1 MFTLDNILDSS
12 ENLEMKRAIAVKMI
26 QCDFKME
33 DICAVLNVSDS
44 FVSKWKIIDENQGAR
59 ALKVNYQG
67 GTGYLT
73 DRQREQIFL
82 HLRDKPSC
90 SVEELRDDI
99 ERNFGVVYQ
108 SQQSYYDILKDAGLS
123 WHQTQA
129 ANPKRDD
136 AEVLLTRAEIKKKT
150 GRASGRDRVR

>member
-1 MFTLDNILDSS
+1 MFTLDDILDSL
-12 ENLEMKRAIAVKMI
+12 ENLEMKRAIAVKMV
-26 QCDFKME
+26 QCDFKTE

-44 FVSKWKIIDENQGAR
+44 FVSKWKIIYENRGAH

-73 DRQREQIFL
+73 DRQRDRIFL

-90 SVEELRDDI
+90 SVEELHDYI

-108 SQQSYYDILKDAGLS
+108 SQQSYYDILKKHAISS
-123 WHQTQA
+123 WHQTEA
-129 ANPKRDD
+129 ANPKHDD
-136 AEVLLTRAEIKKKT
+136 AQVLEAVQKLKH
-150 GRASGRDRVR
+150 